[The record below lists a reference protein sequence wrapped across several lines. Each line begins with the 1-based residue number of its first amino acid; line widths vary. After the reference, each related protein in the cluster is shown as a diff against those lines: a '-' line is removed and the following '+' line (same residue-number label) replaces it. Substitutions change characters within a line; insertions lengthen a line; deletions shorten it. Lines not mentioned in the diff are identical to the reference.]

1 MLDLIRDGTKI
12 PKREFVRNNGLNI
25 DNEVW
30 RKLDN
35 IRSAAITKYGS
46 NNHLICQSL
55 QNFIERWKRG
65 SKKVRQILCFCKDEF
80 IPHNIVK
87 FAENTEIVIDLD
99 MSKELNKL
107 WCKNYLSNDVRV
119 FIFNMHNN
127 TLPVNVI
134 LSHFVREVGR
144 NCTFCD
150 LIFNPEEEP
159 ETVLHFF
166 YDCQIVEEL
175 RSDFFKWLTDDDLFD
190 VLRREYF
197 SSFGRGSRYFN
208 EFLQLSA
215 VIFKKYLWDMR
226 ARKRLPVLEKLKEY
240 FSLEIDTLRSISGEF
255 KKNFSNCGLRV
266 ENKIRQWI
274 Q

>member
-1 MLDLIRDGTKI
+1 
-12 PKREFVRNNGLNI
+12 
-25 DNEVW
+25 
-30 RKLDN
+30 
-35 IRSAAITKYGS
+35 
-46 NNHLICQSL
+46 
-55 QNFIERWKRG
+55 
-65 SKKVRQILCFCKDEF
+65 
-80 IPHNIVK
+80 
-87 FAENTEIVIDLD
+87 
-99 MSKELNKL
+99 
-107 WCKNYLSNDVRV
+107 
-119 FIFNMHNN
+119 MHNN

-159 ETVLHFF
+159 ETVLHLF

-190 VLRREYF
+190 VSRREYF
-197 SSFGRGSRYFN
+197 SSFRRGSRYLN

-255 KKNFSNCGLRV
+255 KKIFSNCGLRV